1 MLTLTSTLGF
11 VAIGQTLVILVGSL
25 DLSVPYVISLASIVG
40 GGVMNGEE
48 AMIVPGVL
56 AALGVCAVVGLAN
69 GLVVTGLGVH
79 GFIATL
85 GMGLIISG
93 YLASNY
99 QGNYGSAPRSFQLV
113 GITLFGPVPLST
125 LIMLGCAAVGV
136 LMLNRTRLG
145 HHIYAVGGGREVA
158 RMSGVRTHTPVVA
171 AHVLCSVLA
180 GMAGLLLLSRT
191 SVGSPTIGNQG
202 GYDLMSIAA
211 VVLGGTLLAG
221 GRGSIVGT
229 IGGVAI
235 FAVIDNV
242 MSVMEINSF
251 LQDVVRGLVIVIAV
265 AVYARRAIPPA
276 GLRGSPTGPAH
287 EGACHERHRH
297 GRRPATRRDALP
309 EHHGSTCVA
318 SSVGWSRPAVR
329 CSCSLLVLFAAVVA
343 SNPASVS
350 RTAWCASSRGA
361 PRSRSSPWASTS

>member
-1 MLTLTSTLGF
+1 MSTSTVSPPTQRRTPVARRLDTTQLVYVALLAVIVVGTVLTAMSGRSFFSSGNIASVLTLTSTLGF

-48 AMIVPGVL
+48 SMIVPGVL

-125 LIMLGCAAVGV
+125 LIMLGCAGVGV

-145 HHIYAVGGGREVA
+145 HHIYAVGGGREVS

-265 AVYARRAIPPA
+265 AVYARRAIP
-276 GLRGSPTGPAH
+276 
-287 EGACHERHRH
+287 
-297 GRRPATRRDALP
+297 RRATRFPDRA
-309 EHHGSTCVA
+309 T
-318 SSVGWSRPAVR
+318 AVTIGDT
-329 CSCSLLVLFAAVVA
+329 
-343 SNPASVS
+343 P
-350 RTAWCASSRGA
+350 
-361 PRSRSSPWASTS
+361 